1 MAGGDEHVPVLL
13 AWTAEEELGE
23 DVCDVEAQV
32 EPDEKVSAPVH
43 QVRFVNGR
51 KDLQVLKE
59 D

>member
-1 MAGGDEHVPVLL
+1 MPGGNENVPVLL

-23 DVCDVEAQV
+23 DVRDVKPQV
-32 EPDEKVSAPVH
+32 QPDEKVSAPAH
-43 QVRFVNGR
+43 QVFFLDGR